1 MVKKVV
7 LSDQDSDG
15 DQSDDLPQ
23 VLTKAEASARFNAQ
37 KINFKDKTERVV
49 KREKQERPAKV
60 VNDLFSQNLDVGA
73 LQEIQNRK
81 KTAES

>member
-7 LSDQDSDG
+7 LSDQESDG

-60 VNDLFSQNLDVGA
+60 VNDLFSQNLDVSA

-81 KTAES
+81 KAAES

>member
-7 LSDQDSDG
+7 LSDQESDG

-23 VLTKAEASARFNAQ
+23 VLTKAEASVRFNAQ
-37 KINFKDKTERVV
+37 KINFKDKTERVI

-73 LQEIQNRK
+73 LQEI
-81 KTAES
+81 